1 MFLPSMALP
10 RMALPRMFPP
20 RMFPPRMCLRSFL
33 ACATLLVATACQS
46 SRSEP
51 IGPGE
56 PGKVAGW
63 MCGIFTSAD
72 QAERD
77 PENFFAVRL
86 VTVPIWKTRTDGPW
100 LYVEQAM
107 LDAVDAPYRQRVYR
121 LVETEAGLRS
131 EVYSLPR
138 DGEGFAGIW
147 MEPGRFSDYNP
158 EMLTERSGCAIELE
172 RSGSK
177 YLGSTVGEGC
187 ASSLRGASYATSE
200 VTLSDGRIT
209 SWDRGF
215 DAEGRQVWG
224 AESGPYEF
232 KRVAELY

>member
-1 MFLPSMALP
+1 MN
-10 RMALPRMFPP
+10 
-20 RMFPPRMCLRSFL
+20 LRSIV
-33 ACATLLVATACQS
+33 AGTALLVLSACQS
-46 SRSEP
+46 TDSEP

-56 PGKVAGW
+56 TGKLAGW

-77 PENFFAVRL
+77 PDNFYPVRL

-107 LDAVDAPYRQRVYR
+107 LDSVDAPYRQRVYR
-121 LVETEAGLRS
+121 LVETETGLRS

-158 EMLTERSGCAIELE
+158 EMLVERSGCAIELQ

-177 YLGSTVGEGC
+177 YLGSTVGDGC
-187 ASSLRGASYATSE
+187 SSSLRGASYATSE

-209 SWDRGF
+209 SWDRGW
-215 DAEGRQVWG
+215 DADGQQVWG
-224 AESGPYEF
+224 AETGPYEF
-232 KRVAELY
+232 VRVAALY

>member
-1 MFLPSMALP
+1 MKLRNLIAGAALL
-10 RMALPRMFPP
+10 AL
-20 RMFPPRMCLRSFL
+20 S
-33 ACATLLVATACQS
+33 ACQS
-46 SRSEP
+46 TDSEP

-56 PGKVAGW
+56 TGKLAGW

-77 PENFFAVRL
+77 PDNFYPVRL

-107 LDAVDAPYRQRVYR
+107 LDSVDAPYRQRVYR
-121 LVETEAGLRS
+121 LVEAEDGLRS

-158 EMLTERSGCAIELE
+158 EQ

-177 YLGSTVGEGC
+177 YLGSTVGDGC
-187 ASSLRGASYATSE
+187 SSSLRGASYATSE

-209 SWDRGF
+209 SWDRGW
-215 DAEGRQVWG
+215 DAEGQQVWG
-224 AESGPYEF
+224 AEAGPYEF
-232 KRVAELY
+232 VRVAALY

>member
-1 MFLPSMALP
+1 MNPRSIFAGALLF
-10 RMALPRMFPP
+10 AL
-20 RMFPPRMCLRSFL
+20 S
-33 ACATLLVATACQS
+33 ACQS
-46 SRSEP
+46 TDSVP

-56 PGKVAGW
+56 PGKLAGW

-77 PENFFAVRL
+77 PENFYAVRL

-100 LYVEQAM
+100 LYIEQAM

-121 LVETEAGLRS
+121 LVETEDGMRS

-138 DGEGFAGIW
+138 DGEGFVGMW

-158 EMLTERSGCAIELE
+158 EMLVERSGCAIELQ

-177 YLGSTVGEGC
+177 YLGSTVGDGC
-187 ASSLRGASYATSE
+187 SSELRGASYATSE

-209 SWDRGF
+209 SWDRGWN
-215 DAEGRQVWG
+215 AAGEQVWG
-224 AESGPYEF
+224 AEAGPYEF
-232 KRVAELY
+232 VRVAGLY